1 MIVNSLHQNLTGN
14 VHMNK
19 TNIIVGKVHAYRN
32 GFIKKRKVIV
42 MDLKELTEKEL
53 TKTLWD
59 AIETQYGWYI
69 ELIREEMNRRVREA

>member
-1 MIVNSLHQNLTGN
+1 MLFIA
-14 VHMNK
+14 
-19 TNIIVGKVHAYRN
+19 GKVVDFLN
-32 GFIKKRKVIV
+32 GCTKRKVIV
-42 MDLKELTEKEL
+42 MDLKDLTEKEL

>member
-1 MIVNSLHQNLTGN
+1 
-14 VHMNK
+14 
-19 TNIIVGKVHAYRN
+19 
-32 GFIKKRKVIV
+32 

-53 TKTLWD
+53 TVALWD